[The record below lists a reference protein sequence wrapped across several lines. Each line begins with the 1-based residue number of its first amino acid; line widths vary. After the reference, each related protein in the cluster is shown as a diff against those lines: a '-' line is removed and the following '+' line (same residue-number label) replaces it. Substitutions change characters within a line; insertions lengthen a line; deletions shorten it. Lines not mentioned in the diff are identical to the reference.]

1 MPGAHRWAE
10 RQLYE
15 RHIIAAMCMWMDGRR
30 LGNGP
35 AILWPDDVVGLE
47 ADILSFL
54 RRTSY
59 PTLTGEDGMAKA
71 CFCSQLEAQ
80 VPGISD
86 LYRMSFVEVLQWL

>member
-1 MPGAHRWAE
+1 MHVDGW
-10 RQLYE
+10 Q
-15 RHIIAAMCMWMDGRR
+15 AAWQRTCHTLAD
-30 LGNGP
+30 
-35 AILWPDDVVGLE
+35 WPDDVVGLE